1 MREREKKLNLNRC
14 QLVGWYSTVPVYNI
28 FTWSDLVLIILY
40 VKVKMDPKKEGEE
53 GARRRKICGVS
64 RVYLHVNTIGYT
76 VYYYLNQFKY
86 YIYILSLHH

>member
-1 MREREKKLNLNRC
+1 MC
-14 QLVGWYSTVPVYNI
+14 YYVGWYSTVPVYNI

-64 RVYLHVNTIGYT
+64 RVYLHVNTIGYILLSKSIQ
-76 VYYYLNQFKY
+76 VLY
-86 YIYILSLHH
+86 YIYIIIAPLD